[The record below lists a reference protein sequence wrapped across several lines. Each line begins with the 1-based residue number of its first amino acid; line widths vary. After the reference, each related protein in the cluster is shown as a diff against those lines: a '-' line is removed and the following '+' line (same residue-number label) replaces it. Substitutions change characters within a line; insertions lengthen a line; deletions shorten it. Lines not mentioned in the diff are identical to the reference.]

1 MKSSVSYKNLI
12 VESLIPL
19 LSVIVWVI
27 ILRSMLHYPWANS
40 MWINA
45 LFLFIWL
52 DILILLSV
60 YPIAVLVK
68 CLLYDRDT
76 ILEYDVFNETITYE
90 KKDIKV
96 SFTFSEVKSFV
107 QIHPLLK
114 SSLCTIYEVEL
125 TSGCVITV
133 TDLLKVTQDFE
144 ENLKITDTYYE
155 SVLFRRFYN
164 HQPNDM

>member
-1 MKSSVSYKNLI
+1 
-12 VESLIPL
+12 
-19 LSVIVWVI
+19 
-27 ILRSMLHYPWANS
+27 MLHYPWANS

>member
-1 MKSSVSYKNLI
+1 
-12 VESLIPL
+12 
-19 LSVIVWVI
+19 
-27 ILRSMLHYPWANS
+27 